1 MRVRL
6 MPAVAGLAAV
16 LLAGCVSG
24 PSRLDCRDPGLQAL
38 VGQPLAA
45 LKAMAPEESF
55 KVDRP
60 YIDGTVTLEDFPD
73 RVRVTVDASDTIL
86 GLGCG

>member
-1 MRVRL
+1 MRL
-6 MPAVAGLAAV
+6 AGAVA
-16 LLAGCVSG
+16 LLLLGACVSG
-24 PSRLDCRDPGLQAL
+24 PRALDCRDPGLQAL
-38 VGQPLAA
+38 VGQPLSA

-73 RVRVTVDASDTIL
+73 RVRVTVDADDTIL
-86 GLGCG
+86 GLACG